1 MRRLRKIVFR
11 IVGGLVLV
19 LVVAVAGGFLWLRT
33 SLPTLSGEVRLDGLS
48 AEVEIIHDANGIP
61 HIRAASRDDA
71 YFALGFVHARDRL
84 FQMDSMRLLGAG
96 RLSEVIGSFGLPVD
110 RAMRT
115 LGLYRLAEETH
126 ARLPADA
133 RGHVEAYAAGVN
145 AYLDSR
151 SGALPPEYALLQYSP
166 EPWKPADSLVWGRL
180 MAQWLSGNWRT
191 EALRAALSADLSAE
205 QLADLWPPDEGD
217 TVPTLAVSEDVRK
230 RSAFF
235 AALEGRIPDIL
246 RPVSTLASNAW
257 VLSGT
262 VTDTGKPLLAN
273 DPHLGFRAPGLWY
286 LARLKAPGLDVTGA
300 TAPGVPFHVLGHN
313 DRIAWGLTNGGSDA
327 ADLYLERVSA
337 SKPGHYDTPDGPRP
351 FVRRTET
358 ISVRGG
364 DPVSHI
370 VRETIRGPVI
380 SDIGG
385 RFGAAAPEGHVVT
398 LAATGLLADDLTP
411 LAMMRMNRAR
421 DWPEFL
427 AALEHFHA
435 PQQNVVYADRAGNIG
450 FVAAGRVPVRSK
462 GDGSAPV
469 PGWDGEHRWSGFIP
483 FESLPQA
490 FNPPSGRFV
499 NANQRSVPDGY
510 PWFLARDWPAPFRAA
525 RIRDVLVGGG
535 TRTIESE
542 GELQNDTHSG
552 AAESLVPI
560 LLDHARP
567 DTARGRQ
574 AVELVRGWDRNMTR
588 AQAAPLIFTA
598 WLAETNRGLYM
609 DELGEHFGSY
619 WRLRPRVARH
629 MLKTRPQW
637 CDDVRTAVRE
647 DCAEI
652 VTRSLER
659 ALESLGERFGEDMA
673 AWRWGEA
680 HHALFRHQV
689 LGRIPV
695 LRRLGDIRIES
706 DGGAFTVNRSQN
718 RISDPRAPF
727 AGVHGAGY
735 RGIYDLSDPANSL
748 FMVATGPSGNPLSD
762 RYASMTR
769 DWRDGRYVRIA
780 PSRAAALDG
789 ATGILKLVPG

>member
-1 MRRLRKIVFR
+1 MRRLRKIFFR
-11 IVGGLVLV
+11 TFGALAL
-19 LVVAVAGGFLWLRT
+19 LAVVAAVGGFLWLRT
-33 SLPTLSGEVRLDGLS
+33 SLPTLSGEMRLNGLG

-61 HIRAASRDDA
+61 HISAASRDDA

-96 RLSEVIGSFGLPVD
+96 RLSEIIGSFGLPVD

-115 LGLYRLAEETH
+115 LGLYRLAEETY

-166 EPWKPADSLVWGRL
+166 EPWLPADSLVWGRL

-191 EALRAALSADLSAE
+191 ESLRAALSERLSAE
-205 QLADLWPPDEGD
+205 QLADLWPADDGGAA
-217 TVPTLAVSEDVRK
+217 PTLAVSEDVR
-230 RSAFF
+230 RQSASF
-235 AALEGRIPDIL
+235 AALQGRIPDIL

-262 VTDTGKPLLAN
+262 STESGKPLLAN

-286 LARLKAPGLDVTGA
+286 LARLKAPGLDVSGA
-300 TAPGVPFHVLGHN
+300 TTPGVPFHILGHN
-313 DRIAWGLTNGGSDA
+313 GRIAWGLTNGGSDA
-327 ADLYLERVSA
+327 ADLYLERLSG

-358 ISVRGG
+358 IRVRGG
-364 DPVSHI
+364 DPVDHV
-370 VRETIRGPVI
+370 VRETVRGPVI

-385 RFGAAAPEGHVVT
+385 RFGAVAPDGHVVT
-398 LAATGLLADDLTP
+398 LASTGLRDDDLTP
-411 LAMMRMNRAR
+411 LALMKINHAH
-421 DWPEFL
+421 DWPGFL
-427 AALEHFHA
+427 AALENFHA
-435 PQQNVVYADRAGNIG
+435 PQQNVVYADTAGNIG
-450 FVAAGRVPVRSK
+450 FVVAGRVPVRSR

-483 FESLPQA
+483 FEELPRA
-490 FNPPSGRFV
+490 LNPPSGRFV
-499 NANQRSVPDGY
+499 NANQRGVPDDY
-510 PWFLARDWPAPFRAA
+510 PWFVARDWPPSYRAA
-525 RIRDVLVGGG
+525 RIQDVLADGRL
-535 TRTIESE
+535 RTVESE
-542 GELQNDTHSG
+542 GHLQNDTQSA
-552 AAESLVPI
+552 AAESLVPV

-567 DTARGRQ
+567 DTARGRV
-574 AVELVRGWDRNMTR
+574 AVELLRSWDRNMTR
-588 AQAAPLIFTA
+588 AQGAPLIFTA
-598 WLAETNRGLYM
+598 WLAETNRGLYL
-609 DELGEHFGSY
+609 DELGEHFDSY
-619 WRLRPRVARH
+619 WRLRPRVVRH
-629 MLKTRPQW
+629 MLRTRPQW
-637 CDDVRTAVRE
+637 CDDVRTPARE
-647 DCAEI
+647 DCTQV
-652 VTRSLER
+652 VTQSLER
-659 ALESLGERFGEDMA
+659 ALESLEEKFGGDMA

-680 HHALFRHQV
+680 HHAVFRHQV

-718 RISDPRAPF
+718 RISNPRAPF

-735 RGIYDLSDPANSL
+735 RGIYDLSDLGNSR
-748 FMVATGPSGNPLSD
+748 FMIATGPSGNPLSEN
-762 RYASMTR
+762 YASMTR
-769 DWRDGRYVRIA
+769 DWRDGKYVRIA
-780 PSRAAALDG
+780 VLRATVLES